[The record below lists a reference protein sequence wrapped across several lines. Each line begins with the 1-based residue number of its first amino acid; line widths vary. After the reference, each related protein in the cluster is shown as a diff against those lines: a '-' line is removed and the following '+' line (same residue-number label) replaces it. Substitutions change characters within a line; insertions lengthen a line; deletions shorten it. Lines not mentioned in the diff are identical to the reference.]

1 MYRKLILTATLVAA
15 LAVVCA
21 PAQADSLHGF
31 CTNVTCN
38 DNGAITPVP
47 TSSPTFGFYDASGPV
62 TGTDIIVVLTLANI
76 GGSIALNPTNVA
88 GSPPTSATLLGTE
101 WTSGFLDMFLGLSAQ
116 PNNPFNNYGG
126 PTGLD
131 PGATGFFV
139 YELNLGTQTLQ
150 NQANELNGP
159 LFSASGLPPGTFIL
173 DFLDP
178 PGIGTPNSAALDI
191 TGGPTPVP
199 EPSSLMLLGTSL
211 LGLAGFARRK
221 VTA

>member
-1 MYRKLILTATLVAA
+1 MYKTLILTAMLVALLA
-15 LAVVCA
+15 LVSA

-31 CTNVTCN
+31 CTNATCT

-47 TSSPTFGFYDASGPV
+47 TSSPSFGFWDASGPV
-62 TGTDIIVVLTLANI
+62 SGTDYIVVLSLTNI

-88 GSPPTSATLLGTE
+88 GSPPTSATLLGTQ
-101 WTSGFLDMFLGLSAQ
+101 WTSGFLDAFLGLSAQ
-116 PNNPFNNYGG
+116 PNNPFGAYGG
-126 PTGLD
+126 STGLD
-131 PGATGFFV
+131 PGATAFFV
-139 YELNLGTQTLQ
+139 YELNLGTQTVQ

-178 PGIGTPNSAALDI
+178 PGIGTPNSAALQI
-191 TGGPTPVP
+191 VGAP
-199 EPSSLMLLGTSL
+199 EPSSLMLLGAGL
-211 LGLAGFARRK
+211 LGLVGFARRK